1 MSKNFEFLKVEA
13 DTAILFETANLAEEN
28 YTHKDYEGTLTK
40 VRKMAENAVVLVLE
54 KESIVLQNRASFN
67 DKLNEAKRYIPE
79 QYIVQAFYDVKKLGN
94 LAAHEINS
102 AEATQENALK
112 ALHQIFIILVWFVKK
127 YTSTDIQTAY
137 LDFLEPEAEKL
148 YQAAE
153 RKLIYIQ
160 TVNNESGMFQAYE
173 GTQKIGEATA
183 PDDDFEVDWSPNSE
197 FLRKVAPKRIKS
209 YMTTSGLPFILEW
222 VELAWQKST
231 KLWFGDKAVHK
242 VLDRSG
248 VKRPEY
254 LEGTEWFKT
263 DLETAKEAI
272 KAVKEGRSALQ
283 GIAESTPTYEI
294 KLRPEQESAVSK
306 TKAVFKKKKNM
317 LWNAKMRFGKTLTSL
332 QLIKDEKFQ
341 KVLIMTHRPV
351 VSDSWFEDFG
361 KMKMASEGYRF
372 GSKDKGETL
381 ENLKT
386 GDSPFIFFA
395 SIQKL
400 RYGGGETN
408 LAEFS
413 DVDWDLIIIDEAHE
427 GTQTELADVVLKAVK
442 KEKTKILELSGT
454 PFNLLD
460 QYDEEQ
466 IYTWDYTMEQTAKL
480 KWSLENPDKPNPYE
494 TLPKVS
500 MYTFEMRN
508 KEKYADESKAF
519 NFREF
524 FRVDD
529 SGELVH
535 KEDVRAF
542 LDNITNQ
549 DNTTNYPFS
558 TEQYRNELRHTLWL
572 MPGVKEANA
581 FEKLLNEH
589 RIFGQEYKIINVV
602 KDGDSNEITDK
613 NSLDLEKVR
622 KAITKDPS
630 QTKTITLTVRKLTT
644 GVNVP
649 EWTAVLFLS
658 NTNSAMNY
666 LQAAFRAQTPFS
678 HEKLGMKKNCYIFD
692 FAPDRALSVM
702 AESAQV
708 NSGVG
713 KKNTQEQK
721 DMLTRLLNF
730 MPILGNSEMGMTSF
744 NVDKMLTQLKKVYA
758 EKAVRSGF
766 EDDSLYNDNL
776 LTLTEGDTQ
785 LFKDLNAIV
794 GKTKKVVDDK
804 KIVISDNGLTDE
816 EYDKG
821 EKAKKKP
828 ARQRTPEEKEAIDK
842 INEAKKQRK
851 TMISIL
857 RGVSIRIPMMIY
869 GMKLDLKQDISIED
883 FVKQVDE
890 KSWKEFM
897 PKGFT
902 KGMFKQIVQYYDAEI
917 FVEAGR
923 IIRQRA
929 KSYDQL
935 DFIERAEK
943 IAELFST
950 FKNPDKETVLTP
962 WRVVNLQL
970 TKTIGG
976 LNFFDD
982 DFVSTTDGAVSNL
995 HWVER
1000 ADTDKVYTDDTK
1012 ILEINTKTGLY
1023 PLHAA
1028 MSLYYQAVKKNED
1041 IHFEA
1046 DEVYKKILKENIFAI
1061 AKTAMAKTITER
1073 TLAGYKNF
1081 ETNVQYIDGFVEAIK
1096 ESPAKGKAKVEEAFK
1111 NVKFDV
1117 VIGNPPYQETQAN
1130 NNKGEAIYHY
1140 FYDVAEQIAN
1150 KYCLITP
1157 ARFLFNGGLTPKP
1170 WNQKMLNDKHINVEY
1185 YTQNSSEIFPNTDI
1199 KGGVAVLYR
1208 DVNKDFGA
1216 IKTFVP
1222 EPILRSL
1229 SHKFEASAEK
1239 NLPSIIFGGR
1249 SDLKFTDEFLKD
1261 YPDSVQMRL
1270 AQIQIKYPDV
1280 TTLSANEEYELK
1292 SSTFES
1298 LDPVFLKDK
1307 PADEENYY
1315 KILGLYQSKR
1325 VYRWID
1331 KKYMT
1336 PRYLEA
1342 NNIDKY
1348 KVFVPKANGSGA
1360 IGEVL
1365 STPLIGTPLMS
1376 ATPTFISIG
1385 AFDSEKEAENL
1396 LAYIKTKFARVL
1408 LGILKITQDNP
1419 PFKWAH
1425 VPLQD
1430 FTPNSDIDW
1439 TKSIPE
1445 IDQQLYAKYG
1455 LLQDEIGFIEEKVKA
1470 ME

>member
-361 KMKMASEGYRF
+361 KMKMAAEGYRF

-804 KIVISDNGLTDE
+804 KIVISENGLTDE

-828 ARQRTPEEKEAIDK
+828 TRQRTPEEREAIDK

-869 GMKLDLKQDISIED
+869 GMKLDLSKDISIQD
-883 FVKQVDE
+883 FVKEVDDE
-890 KSWKEFM
+890 SWKEFM

-902 KGMFKQIVQYYDAEI
+902 KLMFNQIVQYYDAEVFI
-917 FVEAGR
+917 EAGR

-935 DFIERAEK
+935 DFIERSEK

-982 DFVSTTDGAVSNL
+982 EFVSTTDGAISNL

-1000 ADTDKVYTDDTK
+1000 ADTDKVYTASAK

-1061 AKTAMAKTITER
+1061 AKTEMAKTITER

-1081 ETNVQYIDGFVEAIK
+1081 ETNVQYIDSFVEAIK
-1096 ESPAKGKAKVEEAFK
+1096 ESPVKGKAKIEETFK
-1111 NVKFDV
+1111 NVKFDI
-1117 VIGNPPYQETQAN
+1117 VIGNPPYQEESTGDSTQAPP
-1130 NNKGEAIYHY
+1130 IYHKFMDTAY
-1140 FYDVAEQIAN
+1140 EVAD
-1150 KYCLITP
+1150 KSVLITP
-1157 ARFLFNGGLTPKP
+1157 GRFLFNAGATGTA
-1170 WNQKMLNDKHINVEY
+1170 WNEKMLKDEHLKVIFYE
-1185 YTQNSSEIFPNTDI
+1185 QDSSKIFPNTDI
-1199 KGGVAVLYR
+1199 KGGVAVTYR
-1208 DVNKDFGA
+1208 SVSDNFGA
-1216 IKTFVP
+1216 IGTFTSY
-1222 EPILRSL
+1222 E
-1229 SHKFEASAEK
+1229 
-1239 NLPSIIFGGR
+1239 
-1249 SDLKFTDEFLKD
+1249 
-1261 YPDSVQMRL
+1261 
-1270 AQIQIKYPDV
+1270 
-1280 TTLSANEEYELK
+1280 ELK
-1292 SSTFES
+1292 SI
-1298 LDPVFLKDK
+1298 LDKVSSVMTENLSDLITGRGIYKLTNV
-1307 PADEENYY
+1307 ALEEHPEIEDIQSKGHKTDVGSGAF
-1315 KILGLYQSKR
+1315 KILTDIIFFKEKPTDGKEYVQVLGLMNTQR
-1325 VYRWID
+1325 VYYWVDR
-1331 KKYMT
+1331 
-1336 PRYLEA
+1336 RYLNAPQNFE
-1342 NNIDKY
+1342 KW
-1348 KVFVPKANGSGA
+1348 KVIIPQANGSGQFGELISSPLVEKPN
-1360 IGEVL
+1360 IG
-1365 STPLIGTPLMS
+1365 
-1376 ATPTFISIG
+1376 ATETFLSIG
-1385 AFDSEKEAENL
+1385 AFDSEFEAQATL
-1396 LAYIKTKFARVL
+1396 KYIKSKFARTM
-1408 LGILKITQDNP
+1408 LGILKITQAMTRE
-1419 PFKWAH
+1419 KWTK
-1425 VPLQD
+1425 VPLQN
-1430 FTPNSDIDW
+1430 FTPNSDINW

-1455 LLQDEIGFIEEKVKA
+1455 LSQDEIDFIEEKVKA